1 MAAISLATEWMGIS
15 DMNLSR
21 SGYLIREGFRSITT
35 HGFMSFASVTI
46 IMACLIIMGSVS
58 LLSVNIDV
66 LIKDLENQN
75 EMVAFVDDSI
85 SDIEE
90 ARSLGIYIGDTPNVA
105 EAEFVSRTDAMDAFM
120 SKYDASLM
128 EGIDETVF
136 RHRFVVTLLDISA
149 MAETKAALENITGI
163 AKVNAH
169 LEYAKTFVTIRN
181 VVTVVSLAL
190 ICMLVFVSIFIMSN
204 TIKLATFGRREE
216 IAIMKMVG
224 ANNSFIRMPFI
235 IEGLVLGILGGGLAF
250 FAEWGIYEL
259 LTGKLM
265 ASFTGSFI
273 SIVPFRSVALV
284 VLILYLGTGVVVG
297 AVGGTNAI
305 RNYLKV

>member
-1 MAAISLATEWMGIS
+1 MIRGIS
-15 DMNLSR
+15 DMRLNR

-58 LLSVNIDV
+58 LLAVNIDA

-75 EMVAFVDDSI
+75 EVVAFVDDSI
-85 SDIEE
+85 ESVDE
-90 ARSLGIYIGDTPNVA
+90 AKALEMYIWDTGNVSNV
-105 EAEFVSRTDAMDAFM
+105 EFVSRTDAMDAFM
-120 SKYDASLM
+120 GKYDESLM

-136 RHRFVVTLLDISA
+136 RHRFVIQLADISL
-149 MAETKAALENITGI
+149 MAETEQGLRDIIGI

-169 LEYAKTFVTIRN
+169 LEYAKTFITIRN
-181 VVTVVSLAL
+181 IVSVVSLVL
-190 ICMLVFVSIFIMSN
+190 IVMLVFVSIFIMSN

-224 ANNSFIRMPFI
+224 ANNAFIRMPFVV
-235 IEGLVLGILGGGLAF
+235 EGLVLGILGGGLAF
-250 FAEWGIYEL
+250 FAQWGVYEVV
-259 LTGKLM
+259 TGKLVG
-265 ASFTGSFI
+265 SLTGSFLTV
-273 SIVPFRSVALV
+273 VPFRSLALV
-284 VLILYLGTGVVVG
+284 VLVLYLGTGIMVG
-297 AVGGTNAI
+297 AVGGVNAI